1 MVEREVKM
9 TEVNKK
15 YNTDDVVWYYPFPEE
30 RIPLR
35 NTRYKA
41 IVLDAIDDHHYYDY
55 NIYITEEGYPNKRKK
70 VRAINL
76 VEYKGND
83 VG

>member
-15 YNTDDVVWYYPFPEE
+15 YNTDDVVWYYPFPGE
-30 RIPLR
+30 RVPLR
-35 NTRYKA
+35 DTRYKA
-41 IVLDAIDDHHYYDY
+41 VVLDAIDDLYYDY
-55 NIYITEEGYPNKRKK
+55 IIYITEEGHPNKRKK

-76 VEYKGND
+76 VEHTGSI
-83 VG
+83 GE

>member
-1 MVEREVKM
+1 MP
-9 TEVNKK
+9 EVNKLF
-15 YNTDDVVWYYPFPEE
+15 NTDDVVWYYPFPRE
-30 RIPLR
+30 RLPLR

-41 IVLDAIDDHHYYDY
+41 IVLDVIDDHHYYDY

-76 VEYKGND
+76 VQYTGSIEE
-83 VG
+83 